1 MQIDNCL
8 QSAYLIVMM
17 PRMFHFPSNEGLNRT
32 RGYERE
38 VPTGEAALFGVLL
51 VLPVVLLLILSL
63 VAG

>member
-1 MQIDNCL
+1 MQLHICL
-8 QSAYLIVMM
+8 LFAYLIVMM

-32 RGYERE
+32 RGYERD
-38 VPTGEAALFGVLL
+38 VPTGETALFGVLL